1 MKKKEKTKE
10 NDLIVRVFED
20 EETISTWTY
29 DYAINR
35 YGPISVEIVYKNEPI
50 VEKKKKGNG
59 RKRKTL
65 G

>member
-1 MKKKEKTKE
+1 MLFLEWLT
-10 NDLIVRVFED
+10 
-20 EETISTWTY
+20 T
-29 DYAINR
+29 INR
-35 YGPISVEIVYKNEPI
+35 YGPISVELVYKNEPI